1 MAPRGNHGS
10 PGRAFSVWR
19 RRRPTGPSAG
29 PFVGGARSKRFPGQ
43 YTIICVCCSVALT
56 ITEAHCYGAFAK
68 RPVEFTPRFS
78 QGARVLSD
86 VRAWGIVS
94 RSTSSWKVRMRWW
107 SFSTE
112 GSSEVFAGSRWS
124 SCRAR
129 IQSSSGAMSICSG
142 QHRYPDRCFTDD
154 GAGGSQFSILVRP
167 GWRNRPQLW
176 SV

>member
-1 MAPRGNHGS
+1 MAPRGNHGLLV
-10 PGRAFSVWR
+10 A
-19 RRRPTGPSAG
+19 PSACGGDVDPQVLPAG

-86 VRAWGIVS
+86 VRAGDRVTLAELLEGQDAVVVI
-94 RSTSSWKVRMRWW
+94 
-107 SFSTE
+107 STE
-112 GSSEVFAGSRWS
+112 GSSEVFSGSRWS